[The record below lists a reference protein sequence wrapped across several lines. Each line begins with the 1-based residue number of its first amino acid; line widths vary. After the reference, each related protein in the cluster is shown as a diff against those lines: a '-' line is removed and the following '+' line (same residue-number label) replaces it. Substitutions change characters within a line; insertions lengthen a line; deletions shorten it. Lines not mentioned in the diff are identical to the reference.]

1 MFSVRD
7 PVHGFI
13 RATDLEAD
21 IISSRPVQRLRWIRQ
36 LGLTHLVFPGAEHSR
51 FSHTLGSMHLAGR
64 LYDALADL
72 PLSPLDRGANAP
84 ARQQVRVAA
93 LLHDVGHAPFSHSA
107 ESLFEEGIEHEEMS
121 VRIARAPEIVEI
133 LERHDVDPAGVQAI
147 LRGDQTGTNRLLGH
161 MISSELD
168 VDKMDYLLRDS
179 LFCGVEYGRYDLE
192 RILDTVRPLEDPKTG
207 AWGLGIDQGG
217 VHAFEALVL
226 ARYYMFTQ
234 VYFNV
239 TGKVLEL
246 HLTEWLRD
254 EDITWPGTP
263 EEFLAL
269 DDTAILH
276 RMRQSTSRHAKA
288 VTERVR
294 YRLVHETRAHLGK
307 EARADLEQRL
317 RELQAELGTD
327 SLLVSRAAKDPHHL
341 EDTRLMVRCPGGD
354 LLPMVE
360 ASQFIA
366 HLPRIDM
373 LRVYARPDLAAGSA
387 RQHISSVLSR
397 EPGH

>member
-1 MFSVRD
+1 MLSVRD

-13 RATDLEAD
+13 RATDLEAE

-93 LLHDVGHAPFSHSA
+93 LLHDIGHAPFSHSA
-107 ESLFEEGIEHEEMS
+107 ESLFEGEIEHEDMS
-121 VRIARAPEIVEI
+121 ARLAGTPEIIEI
-133 LERHDVDPAGVQAI
+133 LERHDVDPNPVQAI
-147 LRGDQTGTNRLLGH
+147 LRGDQDGTTRLLGQ

-192 RILDTVRPLEDPKTG
+192 RILDTVRPLEDPETG

-254 EDITWPGTP
+254 EDINWPAGV
-263 EEFLAL
+263 EDFLAL

-276 RMRQSTSRHAKA
+276 RMRQSNSPHAKA
-288 VTERVR
+288 VTERSR
-294 YRLVHETRAHLGK
+294 YRLVHESSAHLGHQ
-307 EARADLEQRL
+307 ARAALEQK
-317 RELQAELGTD
+317 LQDLQGELGPD

-341 EDTRLMVRCPGGD
+341 EDTRLMVRYAGGD
-354 LLPMVE
+354 LVPMVE

-373 LRVYARPDLAAGSA
+373 LRVYARPDLASGST
-387 RQHISSVLSR
+387 RHHIQSVLS
-397 EPGH
+397 